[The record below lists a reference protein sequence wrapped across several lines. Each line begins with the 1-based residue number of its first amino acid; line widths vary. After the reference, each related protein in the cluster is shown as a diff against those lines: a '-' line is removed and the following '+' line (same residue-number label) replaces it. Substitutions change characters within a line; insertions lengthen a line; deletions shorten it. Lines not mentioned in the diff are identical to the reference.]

1 MLYILLCFRVTEI
14 VMENSQNLLNFS
26 TCYFL
31 TVYLT
36 DQHLQANNK
45 AQVYHNRTDIIQAAW
60 LAACSM
66 VPSFCVI

>member
-1 MLYILLCFRVTEI
+1 MLYILLCFRITEN
-14 VMENSQNLLNFS
+14 VMENSQNLFHFS

-36 DQHLQANNK
+36 DQHLQANSK
-45 AQVYHNRTDIIQAAW
+45 AQASHNRTDIIQAAW